1 MKLFTDYTPWE
12 ILEIFSH
19 KNAYYC
25 LQVRANKSTGM
36 KYFRTSMIIETESPS
51 QMKNITI
58 ETINRLLHPQKQAQP
73 VVDEN
78 VIKTIR
84 GGKLKLFIEPKQENS
99 EKTVNQIKR
108 QRKSKAV

>member
-1 MKLFTDYTPWE
+1 MKLFANYTPWE

-25 LQVRANKSTGM
+25 LQVRANKVTGM
-36 KYFRTSMIIETESPS
+36 KYFRTSMIIETESPA

-58 ETINRLLHPQKQAQP
+58 ETINRLLHPQKQTQS
-73 VVDEN
+73 VSDEN

-84 GGKLKLFIEPKQENS
+84 GGKLKLFIEPKQET

-108 QRKSKAV
+108 PRKSKAV